1 MQHERLLFASIL
13 EAAHPE
19 QQSES
24 GLSVYATTVHLL
36 PLLPAAAAAAQIPFF
51 VDDPLYVN
59 GSQYYADLI
68 NATGAWN
75 LATGEC
81 TVSLDCPMQQA
92 PRGTRHEEEGLRS
105 GC

>member
-1 MQHERLLFASIL
+1 M

-19 QQSES
+19 RLSES
-24 GLSVYATTVHLL
+24 GLGVYATTVQLL
-36 PLLPAAAAAAQIPFF
+36 PAAAQIPFF

-75 LATGEC
+75 LATGE
-81 TVSLDCPMQQA
+81 
-92 PRGTRHEEEGLRS
+92 
-105 GC
+105 